1 MKKDKIGVKE
11 AAQILGLSKKS
22 VYTKL
27 RSGQIPAEKI
37 NTKYG
42 QKWII
47 EKEQLEDQ
55 AKIKTE
61 VIEAK
66 EINELVSKEEL
77 LNELSEALN
86 SHNKALINEAVQ
98 TITKKLD
105 KQEQAILAFKN
116 ELKEI
121 KEKQEQSFIDKIK
134 NIFR

>member
-27 RSGQIPAEKI
+27 RSGQLKGEKI

-55 AKIKTE
+55 AKIKNE